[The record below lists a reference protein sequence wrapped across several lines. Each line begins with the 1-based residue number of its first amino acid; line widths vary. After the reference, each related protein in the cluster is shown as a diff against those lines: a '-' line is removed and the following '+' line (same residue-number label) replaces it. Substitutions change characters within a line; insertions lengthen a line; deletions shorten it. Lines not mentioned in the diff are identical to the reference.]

1 MNIIFKKIRTHN
13 YLSYKDV
20 EFDFSTFDSK
30 TILISGENRD
40 VAGDGNRNGAG
51 KSTLFSAL
59 VFAIYGEPINTM
71 KGTHISN
78 WNAKPSEDVCV
89 TLEVDNDSKKYII
102 SRSLIGKKKGQ
113 ELHVY
118 DVTNE
123 DAPAEEIT
131 RSTIAETQRMIE
143 TDIVPCGKDGFV
155 RCIYLTADQN
165 YNFFK
170 LSKSAKNE
178 FFESLFELTAYSN
191 MYTILHRKTLDE
203 SNSQIAT
210 SRTIDQLTQNIEKL
224 KRERDEA
231 EKNQD
236 GVKRAEQSI
245 VDANSALRDFIA
257 RKNLTVNDDYSIV
270 FNVDES
276 YNNIVTE
283 GKALSE
289 RSKNGKAEI
298 EKIDTEIRKLETM
311 LHTIDADI
319 NTLKNNIL
327 AANKGIAYKKSMIE
341 KHSNITNILCDDC
354 LPKFRT
360 EMNFDEIETSIQ
372 TDYSEIERM
381 EREINEY
388 LAKKPKISEAITLK
402 TNIKCK
408 YTQAVE
414 SFDKRIMELRT
425 LIATTKERQSAL
437 QMELNTYV
445 TAVSNAKDA
454 YEQMVKCATNSFNQ
468 PIAVLEASLVDARK
482 QYAEHNSNVA
492 HYKALESIL
501 KPENIRKSVVSDMLK
516 ELNFRISGYLSKMGY
531 NYSCTF
537 DENFEASFASSTG
550 KSAEYNNF
558 SSGERMRL
566 GIACCLAFKDF
577 MQVRLNI
584 HSNILAID
592 EYIDSNLDPLAVNGI
607 MDLIRYM
614 VANEQLSAFIISH
627 RSEVIN
633 SLTDGEI
640 RVIKENDESKL
651 EINVNTIS

>member
-20 EFDFSTFDSK
+20 EFDFSAFDSK

-78 WNAKPSEDVCV
+78 WNAKPSEDVTV
-89 TLEVDNDSKKYII
+89 TLEVDNDNKKYII

-123 DAPAEEIT
+123 DAPGEEIT

-231 EKNQD
+231 EKNQE
-236 GVKRAEQSI
+236 GIKRAEQSI
-245 VDANSALRDFIA
+245 ADANNALCDFIA

-283 GKALSE
+283 GKTLSE

-298 EKIDTEIRKLETM
+298 EKIDAEIRKLENT

-319 NTLKNNIL
+319 NTLKNNIS
-327 AANKGIAYKKSMIE
+327 AANKGIAYKKSIIE
-341 KHSNITNILCDDC
+341 KHSNITDILCDDC

-360 EMNFDEIETSIQ
+360 EMNFNEIETSIQ

-381 EREINEY
+381 KREIDEY
-388 LAKKPKISEAITLK
+388 LAEKPKISDAITLK

-408 YTQAVE
+408 YAQAVE

-437 QMELNTYV
+437 QIELNTYV
-445 TAVSNAKDA
+445 TAVSNAKA
-454 YEQMVKCATNSFNQ
+454 TYEQMVKCATNSFNQ
-468 PIAVLEASLVDARK
+468 PIAVLEASLADARK

-633 SLTDGEI
+633 SLADGEI